1 MSFLKLHN
9 LQSINLPNFF
19 KFCHNISHK
28 LLRPTQYLEKLPEIL
43 DLTHF
48 AEINPPPSLLHVA
61 VYWQGKNTEACA
73 KKLPQILETTLII
86 GEGELVSEFME
97 GVVAIDRYVD
107 AKYSLRY
114 ESITT
119 KNTPGTVW
127 VI

>member
-1 MSFLKLHN
+1 M
-9 LQSINLPNFF
+9 
-19 KFCHNISHK
+19 
-28 LLRPTQYLEKLPEIL
+28 RPTQYLEKLPEIL
-43 DLTHF
+43 ELTHF
-48 AEINPPPSLLHVA
+48 AEINPPLLHVA

-97 GVVAIDRYVD
+97 GAVAIDRYVN

-119 KNTPGTVW
+119 KNKLFVTPGTVW

>member
-1 MSFLKLHN
+1 MS
-9 LQSINLPNFF
+9 
-19 KFCHNISHK
+19 
-28 LLRPTQYLEKLPEIL
+28 QYLTQIIETNSIPGKTSWNSGIDPLCR
-43 DLTHF
+43 
-48 AEINPPPSLLHVA
+48 NKSPPLLHVA

-97 GVVAIDRYVD
+97 GVVAIDRYVN

-114 ESITT
+114 ELITT
-119 KNTPGTVW
+119 KNKLFFTPGTVW